1 MLNATPEVLSA
12 LNDFETVLY
21 LTIDIEWPSG
31 AGGTEYLTDYHSDIT
46 IDGNAYNSN
55 AGIISYSRPS
65 ARSVVSRNQFS
76 LELENN
82 SNSRNTQIDAA
93 RSGVPITVRLNFE
106 EPQTGS
112 RVGDIEVYNG
122 VSTSA
127 QIAIGR
133 NGGQI
138 LRLDYSGQVENLNE
152 VKGRYT
158 TQSSQQAVDPTDTSM
173 DYAHNPD
180 GELTLLWGRV

>member
-1 MLNATPEVLSA
+1 MLNASTAVLAA
-12 LNDFETVLY
+12 LDDFETVLY
-21 LTIDIEWPSG
+21 LTIDINWPVA
-31 AGGTEYLTDYHSDIT
+31 AGGTERITDYHSDIT
-46 IDGNAYNSN
+46 IDGNIYNSN
-55 AGIISYSRPS
+55 GGIISYSRPS

-82 SNSRNTQIDAA
+82 SNARNTQIDAA

-106 EPQTGS
+106 HPQTGS
-112 RVGDIEVYNG
+112 RIGDIEVYTG

-152 VKGRYT
+152 VKGRFT
-158 TQSSQQAVDPTDTSM
+158 TQSSQQAVDSTDTSM
-173 DYAHNPD
+173 DYAHDPD